1 VLDADFSVDRRE
13 FTVGVALRVA
23 AGERLALFGPS
34 GAGKTTVL
42 EAVAGLVQPTR
53 GRIELGGRL
62 LTSSEAPRTNV
73 PAWQRRVGLLRQD
86 PGLFPHLSVR
96 ANLTYARDSAAA
108 PAELAELADR
118 LGIAALLGARPA
130 ALSGGQAHRVALG
143 RMLLAHSQVL
153 LLDEPY
159 TGLDEGLRRQLT
171 ELVGDLVQA
180 RGVPAVLV
188 AHELE
193 SAQAFADRI
202 AVIDAGQIL
211 QDAPPD
217 QVVLA
222 PAARRV
228 AELVG
233 YRAFVPADNQLPP
246 VRSYAG
252 VHPERVTTG
261 ARPDQGLVLEG
272 TVLARRPAGAGW
284 EADLDTRGCVVTC
297 RLPDKPPDPGG
308 RLVVT
313 AVQPPYFGP
322 DGQALPGPPASQ
334 RARQCL
340 D

>member
-13 FTVGVALRVA
+13 FTVRVTLRVA

-42 EAVAGLVQPTR
+42 ETIAGLVRPTR

-62 LTSSEAPRTNV
+62 LASTEPPSLSV
-73 PAWQRRVGLLRQD
+73 PVWQRHAGLLRQD

-96 ANLTYARDSAAA
+96 ANLTYARDTPAT
-108 PAELAELADR
+108 PAEMTELAGQ

-130 ALSGGQAHRVALG
+130 ALSGGQQHRVALG

-159 TGLDEGLRRQLT
+159 AGLDEGLRRQLT
-171 ELVGDLVQA
+171 TLVGDLVRA

-222 PAARRV
+222 PASRRV

-233 YRAFVPADNQLPP
+233 YRAFVPADKDLLP
-246 VRSYAG
+246 VRGYAG

-261 ARPDQGLVLEG
+261 ASPDRGLVLEG
-272 TVLARRPAGAGW
+272 AVLTRRPAGAGW
-284 EADLDTRGCVVTC
+284 EADLETRGCVVTC
-297 RLPDKPPDPGG
+297 RLPDKPPDPGN

-313 AVQPPYFGP
+313 ALHPPYFDP
-322 DGQALPGPPASQ
+322 DGAALPGPPASQ